1 MKQFFSLVAV
11 ALLGSAA
18 WGQTMVTLTVDM
30 TNEMVSADGVHV
42 AGNFQGWDPGA
53 TPMTDNMDGTYS
65 HTFTVD
71 SALTIQYK
79 FINGNAWGSEESVPA
94 ACGADDGV
102 GGYNRIVA
110 WSSSTGSVMDPVCF
124 GSCETCGDPSD
135 VSPVSLTIRVNM
147 EGLDVDPAGVHVAG
161 TWQAWDPASSPMTPI
176 SGSDVW
182 TYTATF
188 NPGSAIRY
196 KFINGNAWGMDE
208 SVPSACADGIDRF
221 HVVGSADA
229 MLDPVCYG
237 TCDVCPG
244 PPPAET
250 CPGDLDGD
258 NLLSVNDLLTL
269 LAEFGCFTTCDSD
282 LDGDGAVTVTDILS
296 LLQLFG
302 GACP

>member
-1 MKQFFSLVAV
+1 VPE
-11 ALLGSAA
+11 GSFAC
-18 WGQTMVTLTVDM
+18 
-30 TNEMVSADGVHV
+30 
-42 AGNFQGWDPGA
+42 
-53 TPMTDNMDGTYS
+53 
-65 HTFTVD
+65 
-71 SALTIQYK
+71 K

-124 GSCETCGDPSD
+124 GSCEACGDPSD
-135 VSPVSLTIRVNM
+135 VTPVSLTIRVNM
-147 EGLDVDPAGVHVAG
+147 EGLDVDPAGVHIAG

-182 TYTATF
+182 TYTTTF

-196 KFINGNAWGMDE
+196 KFINGNAWGLDE
-208 SVPSACADGIDRF
+208 SVPPTCADGIDRF

-229 MLDPVCYG
+229 MLDPICYG
-237 TCDVCPG
+237 TCNVCPG

-269 LAEFGCFTTCDSD
+269 LSEFGCFTTCDSD
-282 LDGDGAVTVTDILS
+282 IDGDG
-296 LLQLFG
+296 G
-302 GACP
+302 